1 MAFVRRAAKAP
12 EVVAGDSLYLRGL
25 RPADARALLEL
36 RTTNR
41 SFLEPFE
48 PERSTGFYT
57 FGAQAREIER
67 DERERRDQAAY
78 PFGIFLTAGDRLIG
92 RIRLSSV
99 VRGAWHN
106 ANLGY
111 FIDQHHSGRGHAT
124 EAIGLAVSFAF
135 TTAGLH
141 RVQAAVMTHNPASM
155 RALEKNGFRR
165 EGFAERYLFING
177 KWQDHII
184 FAITAEERRAAE

>member
-12 EVVAGDSLYLRGL
+12 EVVAGDSLYLRRLVPG
-25 RPADARALLEL
+25 DARALLEL
-36 RTTNR
+36 RAMNR

-48 PERSTGFYT
+48 PARAAGFYT
-57 FGAQAREIER
+57 LGAQAREIER
-67 DERERRDQAAY
+67 DEREARDESAY
-78 PFGIFLTAGDRLIG
+78 PFGIFLRNGDRLIG

-111 FIDQHHSGRGHAT
+111 FIDQDHNGNGYAT
-124 EAIGLAVSFAF
+124 HAIGLAVSFAF

-141 RVQAAVMTHNPASM
+141 RVQAAVMTHNPGSM

-177 KWQDHII
+177 KWQDHVI
-184 FAITAEERRAAE
+184 FAVTAEERPPE